1 MNQYLKQFTDSI
13 IELFGKTG
21 VPAQWANVTGAVI
34 SLLLL
39 FILSY
44 LSYRLTW
51 AIAKRILIPV
61 FQRSKNKFDDLLIKH
76 RLFRRISYLVPTII
90 LYYFIQDS
98 IFATPVLVNIIR
110 RILEVFFVL
119 IIVLIVDSILSSLN
133 DYYDRFEFSKDH
145 PIKSLVQI
153 IKIILYLFG
162 SLFAIATL
170 LHRDLNSLF
179 IGLGTLSA
187 VLMLVFRDPILGFVG
202 GLQLIFNKMIR
213 IGDWISMPQYNA
225 DGTVLEITLTTVKVQ
240 NWDKTIVTIPTY
252 SLISNSFQ
260 NWRGMEEAGGRR
272 IKRAVSID
280 MDSVHFVSEEELIRF
295 RKIKMLRPYLE
306 KKEKEIEAYN
316 KKFNM
321 DPEVLVNGRRQ
332 TNLGI
337 FRAYLKAYLTNREDI
352 RNDMTF
358 LVRHLPPSEKG
369 IPIEIY
375 VFTKTIE
382 WAAYED
388 IQADIFDLVL
398 AVLPEFGLRVYQFP
412 KSGDF
417 SRLAE
422 KSQNS

>member
-1 MNQYLKQFTDSI
+1 MDQYLKQFTDTI
-13 IELFGKTG
+13 VELIGKTG
-21 VPAQWANVTGAVI
+21 VPAQWSNIMGVVI
-34 SLLLL
+34 SLVLL

-51 AIAKRILIPV
+51 AIAKRMLIPV

-375 VFTKTIE
+375 VFTKTTE
-382 WAAYED
+382 WDAYED

-412 KSGDF
+412 KSGDLT
-417 SRLAE
+417 RLAG
-422 KSQNS
+422 KSLNS

>member
-1 MNQYLKQFTDSI
+1 MGQYLKQFTDFI
-13 IELFGKTG
+13 IKLFGKTG
-21 VPAQWANVTGAVI
+21 VPAQWANVTGELI

-44 LSYRLTW
+44 LSFRLTW
-51 AIAKRILIPV
+51 NIMKRILIPV
-61 FQRSKNKFDDLLIKH
+61 FRRSKNQFDDLLIKH
-76 RLFRRISYLVPTII
+76 RLFRRTSYLIPTFI

-98 IFATPVLVNIIR
+98 IFATPVLVSVIR
-110 RILEVFFVL
+110 RILEVTFVL

-162 SLFAIATL
+162 TLFAIATL

-202 GLQLIFNKMIR
+202 GLQLMFNKMIR
-213 IGDWISMPQYNA
+213 IGDWISMPQYHA

-260 NWRGMEEAGGRR
+260 NWRGMEDSGGRR
-272 IKRAVSID
+272 IKRAVYID
-280 MDSVHFVSEEELIRF
+280 MDSVHFVTEAELAKF
-295 RKIKMLRPYLE
+295 KKIKVLRPYLE

-321 DPEVLVNGRRQ
+321 DPDALVNGRRQ

-337 FRAYLKAYLTNREDI
+337 FRAYLKAYLTNRNDI

-375 VFTKTIE
+375 VFTNTTD

-388 IQADIFDLVL
+388 IQADIFDLML

-412 KSGDF
+412 KSGDLA
-417 SRLAE
+417 RLAGE
-422 KSQNS
+422 SQNS

>member
-1 MNQYLKQFTDSI
+1 MDRYLKQFTDTI
-13 IELFGKTG
+13 IELIGKTG
-21 VPAQWANVTGAVI
+21 VPTQWANITGAII
-34 SLLLL
+34 SLVLL

-44 LSYRLTW
+44 FSFRLTW
-51 AIAKRILIPV
+51 VIAKRILIPV

-98 IFATPVLVNIIR
+98 IFATPVLVGIIR
-110 RILEVFFVL
+110 RILEVVFVV

-153 IKIILYLFG
+153 IKVVLYLFG

-213 IGDWISMPQYNA
+213 IGDWISMPQYQA

-260 NWRGMEEAGGRR
+260 NWRGMEDSGGRR
-272 IKRAVSID
+272 IKRAVYID
-280 MDSVHFVSEEELIRF
+280 MDSVHFVSEEELVRF

-321 DPEVLVNGRRQ
+321 NPEVLVNGRRQ

-358 LVRHLPPSEKG
+358 LVRHLPPSEIG
-369 IPIEIY
+369 RASCRE
-375 VFTKTIE
+375 
-382 WAAYED
+382 
-388 IQADIFDLVL
+388 
-398 AVLPEFGLRVYQFP
+398 RV
-412 KSGDF
+412 
-417 SRLAE
+417 
-422 KSQNS
+422 

>member
-1 MNQYLKQFTDSI
+1 MNQYLKQFTDTI
-13 IELFGKTG
+13 IALIGKTG
-21 VPAQWANVTGAVI
+21 VPIQWANIAGAVI
-34 SLLLL
+34 SLILL

-44 LSYRLTW
+44 LSFRLTW
-51 AIAKRILIPV
+51 GIMKRLLIPV

-76 RLFRRISYLVPTII
+76 RLFRRISYLIPTFI

-98 IFATPVLVNIIR
+98 IYATPALVSVIR
-110 RILEVFFVL
+110 RILEVIFVL

-202 GLQLIFNKMIR
+202 GLQLIFNKMIS
-213 IGDWISMPQYNA
+213 IGDWISMPQYQA

-260 NWRGMEEAGGRR
+260 NWRGMEESGGRR
-272 IKRAVSID
+272 IKRAVYID

-295 RKIKMLRPYLE
+295 RKIKMLGPYLE

-337 FRAYLKAYLTNREDI
+337 FRAYLKAYLSNREDI

-375 VFTKTIE
+375 VFTSTIE

-417 SRLAE
+417 GRLAG
-422 KSQNS
+422 KNQNS

>member
-1 MNQYLKQFTDSI
+1 MDQYLKQFTDTI
-13 IELFGKTG
+13 IELIGKTG
-21 VPAQWANVTGAVI
+21 VSAQWANITGVVI

-39 FILSY
+39 FVLSY
-44 LSYRLTW
+44 LGFRLTW
-51 AIAKRILIPV
+51 SIMKRILIPV
-61 FQRSKNKFDDLLIKH
+61 FRRSKNQFDDLLIKH
-76 RLFRRISYLVPTII
+76 RLFRRISYLIPTFI

-98 IFATPVLVNIIR
+98 IFAIPVLVSVIR
-110 RILEVFFVL
+110 RILEVTFVL
-119 IIVLIVDSILSSLN
+119 IVVLIMDSILSSLN

-153 IKIILYLFG
+153 IKIVLYLFG

-225 DGTVLEITLTTVKVQ
+225 DGIVLEITLTTVKVQ

-260 NWRGMEEAGGRR
+260 NWRGMEDSGGRR
-272 IKRAVSID
+272 IKRAVYID
-280 MDSVHFVSEEELIRF
+280 MDSVHFVTEEELAKF
-295 RKIKMLRPYLE
+295 KKIKVLRPYLE

-337 FRAYLKAYLTNREDI
+337 FRAYLKAYLTNRDDI

-375 VFTKTIE
+375 VFTNTTA

-388 IQADIFDLVL
+388 IQADIFDLML

-412 KSGDF
+412 KSGDL
-417 SRLAE
+417 SRLAG

>member
-1 MNQYLKQFTDSI
+1 MDQYLKQFTDSI

-21 VPAQWANVTGAVI
+21 VPAQWANVTGEVI

-39 FILSY
+39 FVLSY
-44 LSYRLTW
+44 LSFRLTW
-51 AIAKRILIPV
+51 SIMKRILIPV
-61 FQRSKNKFDDLLIKH
+61 FQRSRNQVDDLLIKH
-76 RLFRRISYLVPTII
+76 RLFRRISYLIPTFI

-98 IFATPVLVNIIR
+98 IYATPALVSVIR
-110 RILEVFFVL
+110 RILEVTFVL

-213 IGDWISMPQYNA
+213 IGDWISMPQYHA

-260 NWRGMEEAGGRR
+260 NWRGMEESGGRR
-272 IKRAVSID
+272 IKRAVYID
-280 MDSVHFVSEEELIRF
+280 MDSVHFVNEEELVRF

-337 FRAYLKAYLTNREDI
+337 FRAYLKAYLTNRDDI

-358 LVRHLPPSEKG
+358 LVRQLQPSEKG

-375 VFTKTIE
+375 IFTNTTD

-388 IQADIFDLVL
+388 IQADIFDLLL

-417 SRLAE
+417 NRLAGE
-422 KSQNS
+422 SQNS

>member
-1 MNQYLKQFTDSI
+1 MDQYLKQFTDI
-13 IELFGKTG
+13 ISELIGKVG
-21 VPAQWANVTGAVI
+21 IPVQWANIMGAVI

-44 LSYRLTW
+44 LSFRLTW
-51 AIAKRILIPV
+51 VIAKRILIPV

-98 IFATPVLVNIIR
+98 IFATPVLVSIIR
-110 RILEVFFVL
+110 RILEVIFVL
-119 IIVLIVDSILSSLN
+119 IIVLIVDSVLSSLN

-213 IGDWISMPQYNA
+213 IGDWISMPQYHA

-260 NWRGMEEAGGRR
+260 NWRGMEESGGRR
-272 IKRAVSID
+272 IKRAIYID
-280 MDSVHFVSEEELIRF
+280 MDSVHFVNEEELVRF

-337 FRAYLKAYLTNREDI
+337 FRAYLKAYLSNREDI

-375 VFTKTIE
+375 VFTKTTE

-417 SRLAE
+417 NRLAG

>member
-1 MNQYLKQFTDSI
+1 MDQYLKQFTDTI
-13 IELFGKTG
+13 IELIGKTG
-21 VPAQWANVTGAVI
+21 VPAQWSNIMGAVI
-34 SLLLL
+34 SLVLL

-44 LSYRLTW
+44 LSFRLAW
-51 AIAKRILIPV
+51 VVAKRVLIPV

-76 RLFRRISYLVPTII
+76 RLFRRISYLVPTFI

-98 IFATPVLVNIIR
+98 IFATPVLVSIIR
-110 RILEVFFVL
+110 RILEVIFVL
-119 IIVLIVDSILSSLN
+119 IIVLIVDSVLSSLN

-225 DGTVLEITLTTVKVQ
+225 DGNVLEITLTTVKVQ

-260 NWRGMEEAGGRR
+260 NWRGMEESGGRR
-272 IKRAVSID
+272 IKRAVYID
-280 MDSVHFVSEEELIRF
+280 MDSVHFVSEDELVRF
-295 RKIKMLRPYLE
+295 RKIKMLRPYLA
-306 KKEKEIEAYN
+306 KKEKEIDAYN
-316 KKFNM
+316 KKFTM

-337 FRAYLKAYLTNREDI
+337 FRAYLKAYLSNREDI

-375 VFTKTIE
+375 VFTRTIE

-412 KSGDF
+412 KSGD
-417 SRLAE
+417 LARFAG

>member
-1 MNQYLKQFTDSI
+1 MDRYLKQFTDTI
-13 IELFGKTG
+13 IELIGKTG
-21 VPAQWANVTGAVI
+21 VPTQWANITGAII
-34 SLLLL
+34 SLVLL

-44 LSYRLTW
+44 FSFRLTW
-51 AIAKRILIPV
+51 VIAKRILIPV

-98 IFATPVLVNIIR
+98 IFATPVLVGIIR
-110 RILEVFFVL
+110 RILEVVFVV

-153 IKIILYLFG
+153 IKVVLYLFG

-213 IGDWISMPQYNA
+213 IGDWISMPQYQA

-260 NWRGMEEAGGRR
+260 NWRGMEDSGGRR
-272 IKRAVSID
+272 IKRAVYID
-280 MDSVHFVSEEELIRF
+280 MDSVHFVSEEELVRF

-321 DPEVLVNGRRQ
+321 NPEVLVNGRRQ

-375 VFTKTIE
+375 VFAKTTE

-417 SRLAE
+417 SRLAGQ
-422 KSQNS
+422 SPYS